1 MLHFSRNIFILLTA
15 LISYATFA
23 QDTLVIDA
31 AIVMGNE
38 FEFKT
43 KGLYDGEYLEEY
55 NIRGCTQLEIFNEN
69 IADFWMTDGKEC
81 ISSRLKHEKGEN
93 ILNITWNKDQDGC
106 DWVGMGFG
114 WDGWKAKDLAYVVDT
129 LAIELMVRS
138 TGEEFTNIP
147 WAFCLEDYK
156 GSQAWL
162 GYNTSFL
169 ASTTIS
175 QEWTKVQIPLALFPY
190 EEDQLDATNIKQLLI
205 QVFAEGE
212 IEIKSIKLIPFV
224 AKLKEETTAQPQ
236 NIVVDGDFSDWQEAF
251 KTFDNHGFAIAYS
264 AEQLFFAFEVTDS
277 TSRQN
282 HKTGSTLWDG
292 DAIEIAFST
301 NPNADQARKFLL
313 LSDQHIGINCGETP
327 YVWNWKTNQ
336 VIEGAEMSIKVNE
349 TGYIV
354 ELAIPTNNFRN
365 FWPKEGMELD
375 LEIAIDQGT
384 LKGRTT
390 QIRWNSKTQEGFHQ
404 NPVLWGKLKL
414 L

>member
-69 IADFWMTDGKEC
+69 IADFWTTDGKEC
-81 ISSRLKHEKGEN
+81 ISSRMKQEKGEN
-93 ILNITWNKDQDGC
+93 ILNIKWNKDQDGC

-169 ASTTIS
+169 TSTTIS

-190 EEDQLDATNIKQLLI
+190 GEDQLDATNIKQ
-205 QVFAEGE
+205 
-212 IEIKSIKLIPFV
+212 
-224 AKLKEETTAQPQ
+224 
-236 NIVVDGDFSDWQEAF
+236 
-251 KTFDNHGFAIAYS
+251 
-264 AEQLFFAFEVTDS
+264 
-277 TSRQN
+277 
-282 HKTGSTLWDG
+282 
-292 DAIEIAFST
+292 
-301 NPNADQARKFLL
+301 
-313 LSDQHIGINCGETP
+313 
-327 YVWNWKTNQ
+327 
-336 VIEGAEMSIKVNE
+336 
-349 TGYIV
+349 
-354 ELAIPTNNFRN
+354 
-365 FWPKEGMELD
+365 
-375 LEIAIDQGT
+375 
-384 LKGRTT
+384 
-390 QIRWNSKTQEGFHQ
+390 
-404 NPVLWGKLKL
+404 
-414 L
+414 